1 MGDGRTLLLEHA
13 IDGALVLA
21 FLDALALVVLLLA
34 SSNGNNQLSQSAF
47 VDEQAQWNN
56 RIARLQIVLG
66 NATDLL
72 AVEQQLTVAVGR
84 VIVIGA
90 EAVLGNVHVL
100 DPHLAIDDHAI
111 GIGKT
116 YLTLPDGLDLG
127 TR

>member
-21 FLDALALVVLLLA
+21 LLDALALVVLLLA
-34 SSNGNNQLSQSAF
+34 SGNGNNQLSQSAF
-47 VDEQAQWNN
+47 IDEQPQRDN
-56 RIARLQIVLG
+56 RIAGLQVVLG
-66 NATDLL
+66 NAADLL
-72 AVEQQLTVAVGR
+72 AVEQQFTVTVGR
-84 VIVIGA
+84 VIIIGA
-90 EAVLGNVHVL
+90 KAVLGNVHVL
-100 DPHLAIDDHAI
+100 DPHLTIDDHAI